1 MGGPRKPQILP
12 SVERQWEL
20 PWRGKRAGAHV
31 NILEFDSV
39 GPARCSSLP
48 KADGSSRE
56 SWTSA
61 ELACLTSSG
70 KQCIQSLIVCS
81 GLIVVEPPHSLEP
94 RSVKMVTIDDNHQTI
109 REANIR
115 SRLREDGRDDF

>member
-12 SVERQWEL
+12 SAERQWEL
-20 PWRGKRAGAHV
+20 PGRGQTAGAHV
-31 NILEFDSV
+31 NIVEFDSV
-39 GPARCSSLP
+39 GPARCSSSP
-48 KADGSSRE
+48 KVDGSSRE
-56 SWTSA
+56 SWKSV

-70 KQCIQSLIVCS
+70 KQCIQSLAVCS
-81 GLIVVEPPHSLEP
+81 GLIVVEPPHSSEP